1 MDTESERDRVRM
13 KSRASFVLALTFVL
27 ILTLTSYTT
36 AEPTAALTD
45 VPWIGERLVFE
56 ISWFKMKGGTAVLEV
71 SEGVE
76 VNGRKVHQ
84 ISAVTNSNSFVDKFH
99 KVRDRVDSFVYA
111 DNLASCRFKVHQEE
125 GRYRQDK
132 EISFDYTK
140 GTATYTV
147 GEKTSYYPIPFFVQD
162 ALSALY
168 YLRTRELIIG
178 KPFIIDVFEDK
189 KLWQLEVQV
198 LGRERI
204 STPAGEFDTVLIKP
218 LLKFEGIFQRKG
230 DLYVWLTDDNRKMPV
245 RMKSKIKIGSVYA
258 ELLEYNK
265 RGKD

>member
-1 MDTESERDRVRM
+1 MRLGVR
-13 KSRASFVLALTFVL
+13 SRNYFALTL
-27 ILTLTSYTT
+27 ILISVFFLTLDAK
-36 AEPTAALTD
+36 AEPAPVLTD
-45 VPWIGERLVFE
+45 VPWKSERLVFE

-71 SEGVE
+71 SEGAE
-76 VNGRKVHQ
+76 LNGRKVHQ

-111 DNLASCRFKVHQEE
+111 DNLSSAGFKVHQEE
-125 GRYRQDK
+125 GSYRRDK

-147 GEKTSYYPIPFFVQD
+147 GKESSYYPIPFFVQD
-162 ALSALY
+162 ALSSLY
-168 YLRTRELIIG
+168 FLRTRELVIG
-178 KPFIIDVFEDK
+178 KPVIIDVFEDK
-189 KLWQLEVQV
+189 KLWQVEVQV

-245 RMKSKIKIGSVYA
+245 RMKSKIKIGSIFA
-258 ELLEYNK
+258 DLLEYKNS
-265 RGKD
+265 GQ